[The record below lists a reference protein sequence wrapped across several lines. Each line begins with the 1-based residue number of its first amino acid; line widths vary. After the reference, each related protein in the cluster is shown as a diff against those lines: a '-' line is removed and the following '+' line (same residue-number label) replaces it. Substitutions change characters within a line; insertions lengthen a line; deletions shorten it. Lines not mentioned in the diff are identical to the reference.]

1 MTTFGYLGLLIAW
14 RRAAFWTNFAAWT
27 FFHLLPLFYGLL
39 IRALL
44 DAASGNAAAGWNPWT
59 LLALYASTA
68 GLRQATFFVAFRLFN
83 RYFLSVQ
90 AFVRRNLLDH
100 LLLAPGSRRLPESPS
115 EAVSRFRDDVDD
127 IAVYA
132 ESWIDAGGMFL
143 YGICA
148 LAVLFSV
155 NPLIASIVCAPLFL
169 MMLVMRRLSPVIR
182 TYRKRMREATARV
195 TDFIGETFGAV
206 EAVKVASAED
216 SMTRQFASL
225 GEERRRRALADV
237 LLTEM
242 IRGLNNGLVFT
253 GTGVVLLM
261 AASRIGSGELTAGG
275 LALFIQVLPRLTNV
289 LTFSGDMMAQHRR
302 MKVATDRMEHLLV
315 DADPSVIMKP
325 EPLPLTGP
333 APTFVSKAMDADRL
347 HHLTIRGLSYH
358 YSKDKPG
365 IEDIDF
371 EVNAGD
377 FTVITGRVGSGKST
391 LLRVLQGL
399 LPRHS
404 GQIVWNG
411 REVEDPASFF
421 QPPRSSYAAQ
431 TPRLFSETLRDN
443 VMLGDPDQEERL
455 DRAIHLAALA
465 PDIVT
470 LENGLDT
477 LVGTR
482 GVKLSGGQM
491 QRTSAA
497 RMFAREAELMI
508 FDDLSSALDAATE
521 RQLWENL
528 AERQTTCLVVSH
540 RRPALLRAT
549 QILLMKDGRII
560 ARGSLN
566 ELLESQEEMRRL
578 WDAPDAQA

>member
-1 MTTFGYLGLLIAW
+1 
-14 RRAAFWTNFAAWT
+14 
-27 FFHLLPLFYGLL
+27 
-39 IRALL
+39 
-44 DAASGNAAAGWNPWT
+44 
-59 LLALYASTA
+59 
-68 GLRQATFFVAFRLFN
+68 
-83 RYFLSVQ
+83 
-90 AFVRRNLLDH
+90 
-100 LLLAPGSRRLPESPS
+100 
-115 EAVSRFRDDVDD
+115 
-127 IAVYA
+127 
-132 ESWIDAGGMFL
+132 
-143 YGICA
+143 
-148 LAVLFSV
+148 
-155 NPLIASIVCAPLFL
+155 
-169 MMLVMRRLSPVIR
+169 
-182 TYRKRMREATARV
+182 
-195 TDFIGETFGAV
+195 
-206 EAVKVASAED
+206 VASAED

>member
-1 MTTFGYLGLLIAW
+1 
-14 RRAAFWTNFAAWT
+14 
-27 FFHLLPLFYGLL
+27 
-39 IRALL
+39 
-44 DAASGNAAAGWNPWT
+44 
-59 LLALYASTA
+59 
-68 GLRQATFFVAFRLFN
+68 
-83 RYFLSVQ
+83 
-90 AFVRRNLLDH
+90 
-100 LLLAPGSRRLPESPS
+100 
-115 EAVSRFRDDVDD
+115 
-127 IAVYA
+127 
-132 ESWIDAGGMFL
+132 
-143 YGICA
+143 
-148 LAVLFSV
+148 
-155 NPLIASIVCAPLFL
+155 
-169 MMLVMRRLSPVIR
+169 
-182 TYRKRMREATARV
+182 
-195 TDFIGETFGAV
+195 
-206 EAVKVASAED
+206 
-216 SMTRQFASL
+216 
-225 GEERRRRALADV
+225 
-237 LLTEM
+237 
-242 IRGLNNGLVFT
+242 
-253 GTGVVLLM
+253 
-261 AASRIGSGELTAGG
+261 
-275 LALFIQVLPRLTNV
+275 
-289 LTFSGDMMAQHRR
+289 
-302 MKVATDRMEHLLV
+302 
-315 DADPSVIMKP
+315 
-325 EPLPLTGP
+325 
-333 APTFVSKAMDADRL
+333 
-347 HHLTIRGLSYH
+347 
-358 YSKDKPG
+358 
-365 IEDIDF
+365 
-371 EVNAGD
+371 
-377 FTVITGRVGSGKST
+377 
-391 LLRVLQGL
+391 VLQGL